1 MTQIEQ
7 SFLYIER
14 ECKFMA
20 RDQYGNIA
28 NTAFADRVI
37 EDVTGVRNFCS
48 LVLSST
54 RPLATISKAVRGP
67 YGDALL
73 LFFNVSFHDSRVE
86 MVLALAEA
94 TRVKQGKKKS
104 TKNAYRYLIS
114 LYRQAVKR
122 AKKLITGSDKSV
134 NTYKAVFSSLA
145 NFANMNRSVSYD
157 PYFDDFED
165 EDDFYDGI
173 DEDEDTGMMTDNINR
188 KLAIAAQKKGSPLS
202 ADERTAI
209 MLGTDDFDNEDD
221 DDEDEE
227 EALLSK
233 LSDAIL
239 MKMQSKKIPKSEDST
254 SFETLE
260 DFLQKQGIEYPT
272 DEEEDISPVEDE
284 DPDDKPLASS
294 KDVIQG
300 GSILNLTHQE
310 SKDYE
315 KPPLSEMVRVRNSE
329 VTNTPKTE
337 PTSVRE
343 EVPQEETSE
352 EADSESSHLPPED
365 NSGGSSSIEIKED
378 TTPPSN
384 RKSNKRLTKKQ
395 RKAQK
400 RLEQQRRM
408 AEKAEDK
415 IPSVELD
422 RSAPDY
428 IDKLMDPN
436 NGMTEVERVA
446 EILSNTPEFAKLL
459 KMKNEF
465 LFSRIM
471 FSDVKKRY
479 IAQESDSNYDVESS
493 DEDDNDTED
502 ESEAEDTSVEPSD
515 NEETTGDITE
525 VEVDMD
531 DTSEK
536 ESNLTEEVDDSYSQ
550 EVLDTFAEIS
560 SILENNKYNYLHDK
574 IKTFFFERGDELVD
588 VFITVRPSYT
598 TGKIVA
604 FDTKIHFW
612 GDPETLNMRKLYNYC
627 FNTAFGLMDQIG
639 VSTEVV
645 EVVLSVV
652 SDHDT
657 FDEELTQYYNP
668 DGSTPIT
675 AEEIRL
681 RDAFIS
687 AVLLTYKVMSD
698 QNKTMV
704 NGTDIKGLYLF
715 RPGAGDGGQ
724 LCFFNYAQCTD
735 SQRCNKIEESHMDD
749 VKKVV
754 NVLSHRMHISNNFVF
769 ATTQEAASTFLTQ
782 VAKYAEGLVSKE
794 RVMEAVSNL
803 ENYFRE
809 IYEIP
814 TAKVK
819 ANVVFGKKDSPNAV
833 DIIYN
838 IFIPNELDEMNAYD
852 LKTIFEHHKLYYN
865 TFNEVIKGISPWL
878 SIGGEYHIN
887 AEHATE
893 KEQEPADGANTTNA
907 FNL

>member
-145 NFANMNRSVSYD
+145 NFANMNRSVSFD

-173 DEDEDTGMMTDNINR
+173 DEDEDTGLMTDNINR

-209 MLGTDDFDNEDD
+209 MLGTDDFDDEDD

-272 DEEEDISPVEDE
+272 DEEEDTSTVEDE

-294 KDVIQG
+294 KNVIQG
-300 GSILNLTHQE
+300 ESILSLTHQE
-310 SKDYE
+310 PKDYE

-337 PTSVRE
+337 STSVRE

-352 EADSESSHLPPED
+352 EADSESSYLPPED

-415 IPSVELD
+415 IPPLELD
-422 RSAPDY
+422 RNAPDY

-446 EILSNTPEFAKLL
+446 EILSNTPEPGKPLEINFPKLSDM
-459 KMKNEF
+459 MKE
-465 LFSRIM
+465 LGE
-471 FSDVKKRY
+471 
-479 IAQESDSNYDVESS
+479 IAQESDSTYDVESS
-493 DEDDNDTED
+493 DEADDDTED
-502 ESEAEDTSVEPSD
+502 ESETEDTSVETSD

-657 FDEELTQYYNP
+657 FDKELTQYYNP

-698 QNKTMV
+698 QDKTMV

-754 NVLSHRMHISNNFVF
+754 NVLSHRMHISNNFIF
-769 ATTQEAASTFLTQ
+769 AATQEAASTFLTQ
-782 VAKYAEGLVSKE
+782 VAKYAEELVSKE

-803 ENYFRE
+803 ENYFKE

-819 ANVVFGKKDSPNAV
+819 ANVVFGKGDSPNAV

-893 KEQEPADGANTTNA
+893 KEQYPADGANTTNA

>member
-67 YGDALL
+67 YGDSLL

-134 NTYKAVFSSLA
+134 NTYKAVFNSLA
-145 NFANMNRSVSYD
+145 NFANMNRSVSFD

-188 KLAIAAQKKGSPLS
+188 KLAMATQKKGSPLS

-209 MLGTDDFDNEDD
+209 MLGTDDFDDEDD

-239 MKMQSKKIPKSEDST
+239 LKMQSRKIPKDEDST
-254 SFETLE
+254 PYETLE

-272 DEEEDISPVEDE
+272 EDEQPSPVEED
-284 DPDDKPLASS
+284 DPDDKPLANE
-294 KDVIQG
+294 DVIQG
-300 GSILNLTHQE
+300 GPILNLTHQE
-310 SKDYE
+310 RRDYE
-315 KPPLSEMVRVRNSE
+315 KPPLDEMVRMRNTE
-329 VTNTPKTE
+329 VTSTRTIGNN
-337 PTSVRE
+337 SDRE
-343 EVPQEETSE
+343 ETPQEETSE
-352 EADSESSHLPPED
+352 EGDSESSHLPPED
-365 NSGGSSSIEIKED
+365 NSGGSSSIEVKED
-378 TTPPSN
+378 TTTPPSN
-384 RKSNKRLTKKQ
+384 RKSSKRLTKKQ
-395 RKAQK
+395 RKAQR
-400 RLEQQRRM
+400 RLEQQQRM
-408 AEKAEDK
+408 AEKAKADDEK
-415 IPSVELD
+415 PSVELD
-422 RSAPDY
+422 RNAPDY
-428 IDKLMDPN
+428 IDKLMDPK
-436 NGMTEVERVA
+436 NGMSDIERVA
-446 EILSNTPEFAKLL
+446 EILSNTPEPGKPLEINFPKLSDM
-459 KMKNEF
+459 MKE
-465 LFSRIM
+465 LGE
-471 FSDVKKRY
+471 
-479 IAQESDSNYDVESS
+479 IAEESDSHYDVEST
-493 DEDDNDTED
+493 DDDTEK
-502 ESEAEDTSVEPSD
+502 ESEVEDTSVELSD

-525 VEVDMD
+525 VEVGMD
-531 DTSEK
+531 DTSEEK
-536 ESNLTEEVDDSYSQ
+536 RNLTEEVDDSYSQ
-550 EVLDTFAEIS
+550 TVLDTFAEIS

-668 DGSTPIT
+668 DGSTPII

-687 AVLLTYKVMSD
+687 AILLTYKVMSD
-698 QNKTMV
+698 QDKTMV

-754 NVLSHRMHISNNFVF
+754 NILSHRLHISNNFVF
-769 ATTQEAASTFLTQ
+769 AATQEAASTFLTQ

-803 ENYFRE
+803 ENYFKE

-814 TAKVK
+814 TTKVK
-819 ANVVFGKKDSPNAV
+819 ANIVFGKGDSQNAI

-838 IFIPNELDEMNAYD
+838 IFIPNELDEMTAHD
-852 LKTIFEHHKLYYN
+852 FRSIFEHHKLYYH

-878 SIGGEYHIN
+878 NIGGEYHII
-887 AEHATE
+887 AEHTAE
-893 KEQEPADGANTTNA
+893 KEQEPVDDANTTNA

>member
-54 RPLATISKAVRGP
+54 RPLGTISKAVRGP

-145 NFANMNRSVSYD
+145 NFANMNRSVSFD
-157 PYFDDFED
+157 PYFDDFEN

-173 DEDEDTGMMTDNINR
+173 DEDEDTGLMTDNINR

-209 MLGTDDFDNEDD
+209 MLGTDDFDDEDD

-272 DEEEDISPVEDE
+272 DEEEDTSLVEDE

-294 KDVIQG
+294 KNVIQG

-310 SKDYE
+310 PKDYE
-315 KPPLSEMVRVRNSE
+315 KPSLSEMVRVRNTE

-337 PTSVRE
+337 STSVRE

-352 EADSESSHLPPED
+352 EADSESGHLPPELS
-365 NSGGSSSIEIKED
+365 SGGSSSIEIKED

-408 AEKAEDK
+408 AEKAPPLEF
-415 IPSVELD
+415 D

-446 EILSNTPEFAKLL
+446 EILSNTPEPGKPLEINFPKLSDM
-459 KMKNEF
+459 MKE
-465 LFSRIM
+465 LGE
-471 FSDVKKRY
+471 
-479 IAQESDSNYDVESS
+479 IAQESDSTYNVESS
-493 DEDDNDTED
+493 DEADDDTEE
-502 ESEAEDTSVEPSD
+502 ESETEDTSAEPSD
-515 NEETTGDITE
+515 SEETTEDITE

-531 DTSEK
+531 DTSEEK
-536 ESNLTEEVDDSYSQ
+536 SNLTEEVDDSYSQ

-687 AVLLTYKVMSD
+687 AVLLTYKVMSEQD
-698 QNKTMV
+698 KTMV

-803 ENYFRE
+803 ENYFKE

-819 ANVVFGKKDSPNAV
+819 ANVVFGKGDSSNAV

>member
-67 YGDALL
+67 YGDTLL

-145 NFANMNRSVSYD
+145 NFANMNRSVSFD

-188 KLAIAAQKKGSPLS
+188 KLAIATQKKGSPLS

-209 MLGTDDFDNEDD
+209 MLGTDDFDDEDD

-239 MKMQSKKIPKSEDST
+239 MKMQSRKIPKDEDST
-254 SFETLE
+254 PYETLE

-272 DEEEDISPVEDE
+272 EDEQPSPVEED

-294 KDVIQG
+294 EDVIQG
-300 GSILNLTHQE
+300 GSILNITHQE
-310 SKDYE
+310 RRDYE
-315 KPPLSEMVRVRNSE
+315 KPPLDEMVRIRNTE
-329 VTNTPKTE
+329 VTNTPKIE
-337 PTSVRE
+337 PTSGRE
-343 EVPQEETSE
+343 EVPQDETSE
-352 EADSESSHLPPED
+352 EGDSESGHLPPED
-365 NSGGSSSIEIKED
+365 NSGGSSSIEVKED
-378 TTPPSN
+378 TTTPPSN

-400 RLEQQRRM
+400 RLEQQRRRTENKV
-408 AEKAEDK
+408 EK
-415 IPSVELD
+415 PSVELD

-446 EILSNTPEFAKLL
+446 EILSNTPELGKPLEINFPKLSDM
-459 KMKNEF
+459 MKE
-465 LFSRIM
+465 LG
-471 FSDVKKRY
+471 D
-479 IAQESDSNYDVESS
+479 IAEESESTYDVESA
-493 DEDDNDTED
+493 DDADDDTEE
-502 ESEAEDTSVEPSD
+502 ESETE
-515 NEETTGDITE
+515 EETTDDITE

-531 DTSEK
+531 DTSSK
-536 ESNLTEEVDDSYSQ
+536 SDVSTEEVDDSYSQ
-550 EVLDTFAEIS
+550 EILDTFAEVS
-560 SILENNKYNYLHDK
+560 SILENNTFNYLHDK
-574 IKTFFFERGDELVD
+574 IKTFFYERGDDLVD

-604 FDTKIHFW
+604 FDTEIHFW

-627 FNTAFGLMDQIG
+627 FNSAFGLMDQIG
-639 VSTEVV
+639 VSTELI
-645 EVVLSVV
+645 EVVLNVIT
-652 SDHDT
+652 DRETLD
-657 FDEELTQYYNP
+657 DELNQYYNA
-668 DGSTPIT
+668 DGNTPIS
-675 AEEIRL
+675 AEDIRL

-687 AVLLTYKVMSD
+687 AILLTYKIMSD
-698 QNKTMV
+698 QDSSMV

-754 NVLSHRMHISNNFVF
+754 NVLSHRLHVSNNFAF

-782 VAKYAEGLVSKE
+782 VARYAEELVVKE
-794 RVMEAVSNL
+794 RVMEIANSL

-809 IYEIP
+809 TYEIAD
-814 TAKVK
+814 AKVK
-819 ANVVFGKKDSPNAV
+819 VNINFCKADSPNAV

-838 IFIPNELDEMNAYD
+838 IFVPNELDEMTAHD
-852 LKTIFEHHKLYYN
+852 FRTIFEHHKLYYH

-878 SIGGEYHIN
+878 NIGGEYHII
-887 AEHATE
+887 AEHTAET
-893 KEQEPADGANTTNA
+893 EQEPADGANTTNA

>member
-1 MTQIEQ
+1 M
-7 SFLYIER
+7 
-14 ECKFMA
+14 
-20 RDQYGNIA
+20 
-28 NTAFADRVI
+28 
-37 EDVTGVRNFCS
+37 
-48 LVLSST
+48 
-54 RPLATISKAVRGP
+54 
-67 YGDALL
+67 
-73 LFFNVSFHDSRVE
+73 
-86 MVLALAEA
+86 
-94 TRVKQGKKKS
+94 
-104 TKNAYRYLIS
+104 
-114 LYRQAVKR
+114 
-122 AKKLITGSDKSV
+122 
-134 NTYKAVFSSLA
+134 
-145 NFANMNRSVSYD
+145 
-157 PYFDDFED
+157 
-165 EDDFYDGI
+165 
-173 DEDEDTGMMTDNINR
+173 
-188 KLAIAAQKKGSPLS
+188 
-202 ADERTAI
+202 
-209 MLGTDDFDNEDD
+209 
-221 DDEDEE
+221 
-227 EALLSK
+227 
-233 LSDAIL
+233 
-239 MKMQSKKIPKSEDST
+239 
-254 SFETLE
+254 
-260 DFLQKQGIEYPT
+260 
-272 DEEEDISPVEDE
+272 
-284 DPDDKPLASS
+284 
-294 KDVIQG
+294 
-300 GSILNLTHQE
+300 
-310 SKDYE
+310 
-315 KPPLSEMVRVRNSE
+315 
-329 VTNTPKTE
+329 
-337 PTSVRE
+337 
-343 EVPQEETSE
+343 
-352 EADSESSHLPPED
+352 
-365 NSGGSSSIEIKED
+365 
-378 TTPPSN
+378 
-384 RKSNKRLTKKQ
+384 
-395 RKAQK
+395 
-400 RLEQQRRM
+400 
-408 AEKAEDK
+408 
-415 IPSVELD
+415 
-422 RSAPDY
+422 
-428 IDKLMDPN
+428 
-436 NGMTEVERVA
+436 
-446 EILSNTPEFAKLL
+446 
-459 KMKNEF
+459 
-465 LFSRIM
+465 
-471 FSDVKKRY
+471 
-479 IAQESDSNYDVESS
+479 
-493 DEDDNDTED
+493 
-502 ESEAEDTSVEPSD
+502 
-515 NEETTGDITE
+515 
-525 VEVDMD
+525 
-531 DTSEK
+531 
-536 ESNLTEEVDDSYSQ
+536 
-550 EVLDTFAEIS
+550 
-560 SILENNKYNYLHDK
+560 
-574 IKTFFFERGDELVD
+574 VD

-668 DGSTPIT
+668 DGNTPIT

-698 QNKTMV
+698 QDKTMV

-803 ENYFRE
+803 ENYFKE

-819 ANVVFGKKDSPNAV
+819 ANVVFGKGDSPNAV

>member
-54 RPLATISKAVRGP
+54 RPLGTISKAVRGP

-145 NFANMNRSVSYD
+145 NFANMNRSVSFD

-173 DEDEDTGMMTDNINR
+173 DEDEDTGLMTDNINR

-209 MLGTDDFDNEDD
+209 MLGTDDFDDEDD

-272 DEEEDISPVEDE
+272 DEEEDTSPVEDE

-294 KDVIQG
+294 KNVIQG
-300 GSILNLTHQE
+300 ESILSLTHQE
-310 SKDYE
+310 PKDYE

-337 PTSVRE
+337 STSVRE

-352 EADSESSHLPPED
+352 EDDSESGHLPPED
-365 NSGGSSSIEIKED
+365 NSGGSSSTEIKED

-415 IPSVELD
+415 IPPVELD

-446 EILSNTPEFAKLL
+446 EILSNTPEPGKPLEINFPKLSDM
-459 KMKNEF
+459 MKE
-465 LFSRIM
+465 LGE
-471 FSDVKKRY
+471 
-479 IAQESDSNYDVESS
+479 IAQESDSSYDVESS
-493 DEDDNDTED
+493 DEVDDDTED
-502 ESEAEDTSVEPSD
+502 ESETEDTSVELSD

-531 DTSEK
+531 DTSEEK
-536 ESNLTEEVDDSYSQ
+536 SNLTEGVDDSYSQ

-687 AVLLTYKVMSD
+687 AILLTYKVMSD
-698 QNKTMV
+698 QDKTMV

-794 RVMEAVSNL
+794 RVVEAVSSL
-803 ENYFRE
+803 ENYFKE

-819 ANVVFGKKDSPNAV
+819 ANVVFGKGDSPNAV
-833 DIIYN
+833 DIIYD

>member
-114 LYRQAVKR
+114 LYHQAVKR

-145 NFANMNRSVSYD
+145 NFANMNRSVSFD

-173 DEDEDTGMMTDNINR
+173 DEDEDTGLMTDNINR

-209 MLGTDDFDNEDD
+209 MLGTDDLDDEDD

-260 DFLQKQGIEYPT
+260 EFLQKQGIEYPT
-272 DEEEDISPVEDE
+272 DEEEDTSPVEED

-294 KDVIQG
+294 KNIIQG
-300 GSILNLTHQE
+300 ESILNITPQE
-310 SKDYE
+310 KRDYE
-315 KPPLSEMVRVRNSE
+315 KPSLDEMVRMRNTE
-329 VTNTPKTE
+329 VTSTR
-337 PTSVRE
+337 TSGNNSDRE
-343 EVPQEETSE
+343 ETPQEETSE
-352 EADSESSHLPPED
+352 EGDSESSHLPPED
-365 NSGGSSSIEIKED
+365 NSGGSSSIEVKED
-378 TTPPSN
+378 TTTPPSN
-384 RKSNKRLTKKQ
+384 RKSSKRLTKKQ
-395 RKAQK
+395 RKAQR
-400 RLEQQRRM
+400 RLEQQQRM
-408 AEKAEDK
+408 AEKAKTDDEK
-415 IPSVELD
+415 PSVELD
-422 RSAPDY
+422 RNAPDY

-436 NGMTEVERVA
+436 NGMSDIERVA
-446 EILSNTPEFAKLL
+446 EILSNTPEPGKPLEINFPKLSDM
-459 KMKNEF
+459 MKE
-465 LFSRIM
+465 LGE
-471 FSDVKKRY
+471 
-479 IAQESDSNYDVESS
+479 IAEESDSTYDVESS
-493 DEDDNDTED
+493 DEADDDTED
-502 ESEAEDTSVEPSD
+502 ESETEDI
-515 NEETTGDITE
+515 GDITE

-531 DTSEK
+531 DTSEEK
-536 ESNLTEEVDDSYSQ
+536 SNLIEEVDDSYSQ
-550 EVLDTFAEIS
+550 SVLDTFAEIS
-560 SILENNKYNYLHDK
+560 SILENNTYNYLHDK
-574 IKTFFFERGDELVD
+574 IKTFFFERGDELID

-687 AVLLTYKVMSD
+687 AILLTYKVMSD
-698 QNKTMV
+698 QDKTMV

-754 NVLSHRMHISNNFVF
+754 NVLSHRMHISNNFAFV
-769 ATTQEAASTFLTQ
+769 TTQEAASTFLTQ
-782 VAKYAEGLVSKE
+782 VAKYAEELVSRE
-794 RVMEAVSNL
+794 RVMEAVSSL
-803 ENYFRE
+803 ENYFKE

-819 ANVVFGKKDSPNAV
+819 ANVVFGKADSQNAV

-887 AEHATE
+887 AEHAAE
-893 KEQEPADGANTTNA
+893 KEQEPANGGNTTNA

>member
-54 RPLATISKAVRGP
+54 RPLGTISKAVRGP

-145 NFANMNRSVSYD
+145 NFANMNRSVSFD
-157 PYFDDFED
+157 SYFDDFED

-173 DEDEDTGMMTDNINR
+173 DEDEDTGLMTDNINR

-209 MLGTDDFDNEDD
+209 MLGTDDLDDEDD

-272 DEEEDISPVEDE
+272 DEEEDTSPVEDE

-294 KDVIQG
+294 KNVIQG
-300 GSILNLTHQE
+300 ESILSLTHQE
-310 SKDYE
+310 PKDYE

-352 EADSESSHLPPED
+352 EADSESGHLPPED

-408 AEKAEDK
+408 GENKVEK
-415 IPSVELD
+415 PSVELD

-446 EILSNTPEFAKLL
+446 EILSNTPEPGKPLEINFPKLSDM
-459 KMKNEF
+459 MKE
-465 LFSRIM
+465 LGEIT
-471 FSDVKKRY
+471 
-479 IAQESDSNYDVESS
+479 QESDSTYDVESS
-493 DEDDNDTED
+493 DEADDDTED

-531 DTSEK
+531 DTSKEK
-536 ESNLTEEVDDSYSQ
+536 SNLTEEVDDSYSQ

-560 SILENNKYNYLHDK
+560 SILENNTYNYLLKK

-588 VFITVRPSYT
+588 VFITIRPSYT

-687 AVLLTYKVMSD
+687 AILLTYKVMSD
-698 QNKTMV
+698 QDKTMV

-754 NVLSHRMHISNNFVF
+754 NVLSHRMQISNNFVF

-803 ENYFRE
+803 ENYFKE

-819 ANVVFGKKDSPNAV
+819 ANVVFGKGDSPNAV
-833 DIIYN
+833 DIIYD

-887 AEHATE
+887 AEHGAE
-893 KEQEPADGANTTNA
+893 KEQESADGANTTNA

>member
-67 YGDALL
+67 YGDSLL

-134 NTYKAVFSSLA
+134 NTYKAVFNSLA
-145 NFANMNRSVSYD
+145 NFANMNRSVSFD

-188 KLAIAAQKKGSPLS
+188 KLAMATQKKGSPLS

-209 MLGTDDFDNEDD
+209 MLGTDDFDDEDD

-239 MKMQSKKIPKSEDST
+239 LKMQSRKIPKDEDST
-254 SFETLE
+254 PYETLE

-272 DEEEDISPVEDE
+272 EDEQPSPVEED
-284 DPDDKPLASS
+284 DPDDKPLANE
-294 KDVIQG
+294 DVIQG
-300 GSILNLTHQE
+300 GPILNLTHQE
-310 SKDYE
+310 RRDYE
-315 KPPLSEMVRVRNSE
+315 KPPLDEMVRMRNTE
-329 VTNTPKTE
+329 VTSTRTIGNN
-337 PTSVRE
+337 SDRE
-343 EVPQEETSE
+343 ETPQEETSE
-352 EADSESSHLPPED
+352 EGDSESSHLPPED
-365 NSGGSSSIEIKED
+365 NSGGSSSIEVKED
-378 TTPPSN
+378 TTTPPSN
-384 RKSNKRLTKKQ
+384 RKSSKRLTKKQ
-395 RKAQK
+395 RKAQR
-400 RLEQQRRM
+400 RLEQQQRM
-408 AEKAEDK
+408 AEKAKADDEK
-415 IPSVELD
+415 PSVELD
-422 RSAPDY
+422 RNAPDY
-428 IDKLMDPN
+428 IDKLMDPK
-436 NGMTEVERVA
+436 NGMSDIERVA
-446 EILSNTPEFAKLL
+446 EILSNTPEPGKPLEINFPKLSDM
-459 KMKNEF
+459 MKE
-465 LFSRIM
+465 LGE
-471 FSDVKKRY
+471 
-479 IAQESDSNYDVESS
+479 IAEESDSHYDVEST
-493 DEDDNDTED
+493 DDDTEE
-502 ESEAEDTSVEPSD
+502 ESEVEDTSVELSD

-525 VEVDMD
+525 VEVGMD
-531 DTSEK
+531 DTSEEK
-536 ESNLTEEVDDSYSQ
+536 RNLTEEVDDSYSQ
-550 EVLDTFAEIS
+550 TVLDTFAEIS

-668 DGSTPIT
+668 DGSTPII

-687 AVLLTYKVMSD
+687 AILLTYKVMSD
-698 QNKTMV
+698 QDKTMV

-754 NVLSHRMHISNNFVF
+754 NILSHRLHISNNFVF
-769 ATTQEAASTFLTQ
+769 AATQEAASTFLTQ

-803 ENYFRE
+803 ENYFKE

-814 TAKVK
+814 TTKVK
-819 ANVVFGKKDSPNAV
+819 ANIVFGKGDSQNAI

-838 IFIPNELDEMNAYD
+838 IFIPNELDEMTAHD
-852 LKTIFEHHKLYYN
+852 FRSIFEHHKLYYH

-878 SIGGEYHIN
+878 NIGGEYHII
-887 AEHATE
+887 AEHTAE
-893 KEQEPADGANTTNA
+893 KEQEPVDDANTTNA

>member
-145 NFANMNRSVSYD
+145 NFANMSRSVSFD

-165 EDDFYDGI
+165 ENDFYDGI
-173 DEDEDTGMMTDNINR
+173 DEDEDTGLMTDNINR

-209 MLGTDDFDNEDD
+209 MLGTDDLDDEDD

-260 DFLQKQGIEYPT
+260 EFLQKQGIEYPT
-272 DEEEDISPVEDE
+272 DEEEDSSPIEDE

-294 KDVIQG
+294 KNVIQG
-300 GSILNLTHQE
+300 GSILNIAHQE
-310 SKDYE
+310 TNDYE
-315 KPPLSEMVRVRNSE
+315 KSSLSEMVRVRNTE

-337 PTSVRE
+337 STSVRE

-352 EADSESSHLPPED
+352 EADSESGHLPPED

-378 TTPPSN
+378 TTPSSN

-400 RLEQQRRM
+400 RLEQQQRM

-415 IPSVELD
+415 TPPVELD
-422 RSAPDY
+422 RNAPDY

-436 NGMTEVERVA
+436 NGMSEIERVA
-446 EILSNTPEFAKLL
+446 EILSNTPEPGKPLEINFPKLSDM
-459 KMKNEF
+459 MKE
-465 LFSRIM
+465 LGE
-471 FSDVKKRY
+471 
-479 IAQESDSNYDVESS
+479 IAQESDSSYDVESS
-493 DEDDNDTED
+493 DGDDDDTED
-502 ESEAEDTSVEPSD
+502 ESETEDTSIEPSD
-515 NEETTGDITE
+515 NEEITADITE

-531 DTSEK
+531 DTSE
-536 ESNLTEEVDDSYSQ
+536 ESTSTEEVDDSYSQ
-550 EVLDTFAEIS
+550 SVLDTFAEIS
-560 SILENNKYNYLHDK
+560 SILENNTYNYLHDK

-657 FDEELTQYYNP
+657 FDEELAQYYNP

-687 AVLLTYKVMSD
+687 AILLTYKVMSD
-698 QNKTMV
+698 QDKTMV

-715 RPGAGDGGQ
+715 KPGAGDGGQ

-754 NVLSHRMHISNNFVF
+754 NILSHRMQISNNFAFV
-769 ATTQEAASTFLTQ
+769 TTQEAASTFLTQ
-782 VAKYAEGLVSKE
+782 VAKYAEGLVSRE

-803 ENYFRE
+803 ENYFKE

-819 ANVVFGKKDSPNAV
+819 ANVVFGKGDSQNAI

-887 AEHATE
+887 AEHAAE
-893 KEQEPADGANTTNA
+893 KEQERADGANTTNA

>member
-67 YGDALL
+67 YGDSLL

-134 NTYKAVFSSLA
+134 NTYKAVFNSLA
-145 NFANMNRSVSYD
+145 NFANMNRSVSFD

-188 KLAIAAQKKGSPLS
+188 KLAMATQKKGSPLS

-209 MLGTDDFDNEDD
+209 MLGTDDFDDEDDD

-239 MKMQSKKIPKSEDST
+239 LKMQSRKIPKDEDST
-254 SFETLE
+254 PYETLE

-272 DEEEDISPVEDE
+272 EDEQPSPVEED
-284 DPDDKPLASS
+284 DPDDKPLANE
-294 KDVIQG
+294 DVIQG
-300 GSILNLTHQE
+300 GPILNLTHQE
-310 SKDYE
+310 RRDYE
-315 KPPLSEMVRVRNSE
+315 KPPLDEMVRMRNTE
-329 VTNTPKTE
+329 VTSTRTIGNN
-337 PTSVRE
+337 SDRE
-343 EVPQEETSE
+343 ETPQEETSE
-352 EADSESSHLPPED
+352 EGDSESSHLPPED
-365 NSGGSSSIEIKED
+365 NSGGSSSIEVKED
-378 TTPPSN
+378 TTIPPSN
-384 RKSNKRLTKKQ
+384 RKSSKRLTKKQ
-395 RKAQK
+395 RKAQR
-400 RLEQQRRM
+400 RLEQQQRM
-408 AEKAEDK
+408 AEKAKADDEK
-415 IPSVELD
+415 PSVELD
-422 RSAPDY
+422 RNAPDY
-428 IDKLMDPN
+428 IDKLMDPK
-436 NGMTEVERVA
+436 NGMSDIERVA
-446 EILSNTPEFAKLL
+446 EILSNTPEPGKPLEINFPKLSDM
-459 KMKNEF
+459 MKE
-465 LFSRIM
+465 LGE
-471 FSDVKKRY
+471 
-479 IAQESDSNYDVESS
+479 IAEESDSHYDVEST
-493 DEDDNDTED
+493 DDDTEE
-502 ESEAEDTSVEPSD
+502 ESEVEDTSVELSD

-531 DTSEK
+531 DTSEEK
-536 ESNLTEEVDDSYSQ
+536 RNLTEEVDDSYSQ
-550 EVLDTFAEIS
+550 TVLDTFAEIS

-668 DGSTPIT
+668 DGNTPIT

-698 QNKTMV
+698 QDKTMV

-735 SQRCNKIEESHMDD
+735 SQSCNKIEESHMDD

-754 NVLSHRMHISNNFVF
+754 NILSHRLRISNNFVL
-769 ATTQEAASTFLTQ
+769 AATQEAASTFLTQ

-803 ENYFRE
+803 ENYFKE

-819 ANVVFGKKDSPNAV
+819 ANVVFGKGDSSNAV

-887 AEHATE
+887 AEHGAE
-893 KEQEPADGANTTNA
+893 KEQEPVDGSNTTNA

>member
-48 LVLSST
+48 LVLSSN
-54 RPLATISKAVRGP
+54 RPLSTISKAVRGP

-134 NTYKAVFSSLA
+134 NTYKAIFSSLA
-145 NFANMNRSVSYD
+145 NFANMNRSVSFD

-173 DEDEDTGMMTDNINR
+173 DEDEDTGLMTDNINR

-209 MLGTDDFDNEDD
+209 MLGTDDFDDDDD

-272 DEEEDISPVEDE
+272 DEEEDTSPVEDE

-294 KDVIQG
+294 KNVIQG

-310 SKDYE
+310 PKDYE
-315 KPPLSEMVRVRNSE
+315 KPSLSEMVRVRNTE

-352 EADSESSHLPPED
+352 EADSESSYLPPED

-428 IDKLMDPN
+428 IDKLMDSN

-687 AVLLTYKVMSD
+687 AILLTYKVMSD
-698 QNKTMV
+698 QDKTMV

-782 VAKYAEGLVSKE
+782 VAKYAEGLVSRE

-803 ENYFRE
+803 ENYFKE

-819 ANVVFGKKDSPNAV
+819 ANVVFGKGDSPNAV
-833 DIIYN
+833 DIIYD

-887 AEHATE
+887 AEHAVE
-893 KEQEPADGANTTNA
+893 KEQEPADGTNTTNA

>member
-73 LFFNVSFHDSRVE
+73 LFFNVSFHDSRIE

-134 NTYKAVFSSLA
+134 NTYKAVFNSLA
-145 NFANMNRSVSYD
+145 NFANMNRSVSFD

-188 KLAIAAQKKGSPLS
+188 KLAMATQKKGSPLS

-209 MLGTDDFDNEDD
+209 MLGTDDFDDEDD

-239 MKMQSKKIPKSEDST
+239 LKMQSRKIPKDEDST
-254 SFETLE
+254 SYETLE

-272 DEEEDISPVEDE
+272 EDEQHSPVEED

-300 GSILNLTHQE
+300 ESILNITHQKT
-310 SKDYE
+310 KDYE
-315 KPPLSEMVRVRNSE
+315 KPSLSEMVRVRNTE
-329 VTNTPKTE
+329 VTNIPKTE
-337 PTSVRE
+337 STSVRE

-378 TTPPSN
+378 TTPPNN

-400 RLEQQRRM
+400 RLEQQRRRTENEV
-408 AEKAEDK
+408 EK
-415 IPSVELD
+415 PSVELD

-446 EILSNTPEFAKLL
+446 EILSNTPEPGKPLEINFPKLSDM
-459 KMKNEF
+459 MKE
-465 LFSRIM
+465 LGE
-471 FSDVKKRY
+471 
-479 IAQESDSNYDVESS
+479 IAQESDSAYDVESA
-493 DEDDNDTED
+493 DDADDDTEE
-502 ESEAEDTSVEPSD
+502 ESETE
-515 NEETTGDITE
+515 EETTGDITE

-531 DTSEK
+531 DTSSK
-536 ESNLTEEVDDSYSQ
+536 SDVSTEEVDDSYSQ
-550 EVLDTFAEIS
+550 EILDTFAEVS
-560 SILENNKYNYLHDK
+560 SILENNKFNYLRDK
-574 IKTFFFERGDELVD
+574 IKTFFYERGDDLVD

-604 FDTKIHFW
+604 FDTEIHFW

-627 FNTAFGLMDQIG
+627 FNSAFGLMDQIG
-639 VSTEVV
+639 VSTELV
-645 EVVLSVV
+645 EVVLNVIT
-652 SDHDT
+652 DRETLD
-657 FDEELTQYYNP
+657 DELNQYYNA
-668 DGSTPIT
+668 DGNTPIN
-675 AEEIRL
+675 AEDIRL
-681 RDAFIS
+681 HDAFIS
-687 AVLLTYKVMSD
+687 AILLTYKIMSD
-698 QNKTMV
+698 QDSSMV

-754 NVLSHRMHISNNFVF
+754 NALSHRLHVSNNFAF

-782 VAKYAEGLVSKE
+782 VARYAEELVVKE
-794 RVMEAVSNL
+794 RVMEIANSL

-809 IYEIP
+809 IYNIAD
-814 TAKVK
+814 AKVK
-819 ANVVFGKKDSPNAV
+819 VNINFCKADSPNAV

-838 IFIPNELDEMNAYD
+838 IFVHNELDEMTAHD
-852 LKTIFEHHKLYYN
+852 FRTIFEHHKLYYH

-878 SIGGEYHIN
+878 NIGGEYHII
-887 AEHATE
+887 AKHTARQ
-893 KEQEPADGANTTNA
+893 EQDSADGANTTNA

>member
-67 YGDALL
+67 YGDTLL

-145 NFANMNRSVSYD
+145 NFANMNRSVSFD

-188 KLAIAAQKKGSPLS
+188 KLAMATQKKGSPLS

-209 MLGTDDFDNEDD
+209 MLGTDDFDDEDD

-239 MKMQSKKIPKSEDST
+239 LKMQSRKIPKDEDST
-254 SFETLE
+254 SYETLE

-272 DEEEDISPVEDE
+272 EDEQPSPVEED

-294 KDVIQG
+294 EDVIQG
-300 GSILNLTHQE
+300 GSILNITHQE
-310 SKDYE
+310 TKDYK
-315 KPPLSEMVRVRNSE
+315 KPSLSEMIRVRNTE

-337 PTSVRE
+337 PTSVGE

-365 NSGGSSSIEIKED
+365 NSGGSSSTEIKED

-384 RKSNKRLTKKQ
+384 HKSNKRLTKKQ

-502 ESEAEDTSVEPSD
+502 ESEAEDTPVELSN

-668 DGSTPIT
+668 DGNTPIT

-698 QNKTMV
+698 QDKTMV

-735 SQRCNKIEESHMDD
+735 SQRCSKIEESHMDD

-769 ATTQEAASTFLTQ
+769 ATTQEAASAFLTQ

-803 ENYFRE
+803 ENYFKE

-819 ANVVFGKKDSPNAV
+819 ANVVFGKGDSPNAV

-893 KEQEPADGANTTNA
+893 KVQEPADGANTTNA